1 MGRYRHGQIV
11 IEVGDLATLRVDAL
25 FVPHLRRWAG
35 TELGKLA
42 EEAGPE
48 AEEAVKKLGPLEPG
62 EVRVTSGFGLR
73 AKTLI
78 HAAEPPWKG
87 GGEGED
93 AALARLYDEA
103 LRQALE
109 HDAVT
114 VGIPAFLGRSTTRFP
129 KRRVAEILLSSVIEF
144 LDQHPMLE
152 QVVLVMGGEDEV
164 AIHEMVAEEYL

>member
-11 IEVGDLATLRVDAL
+11 IEVGDLATVRVDAL
-25 FVPHLRRWAG
+25 LVPHHRRWAG

-42 EEAGPE
+42 EAAGPE
-48 AEEAVKKLGPLEPG
+48 VEEAIKKLGPLEPG
-62 EVRVTSGFGLR
+62 DVRATSGFGLK

-87 GGEGED
+87 GSDGED
-93 AALARLYDEA
+93 SALARLYDES

-114 VGIPAFLGRSTTRFP
+114 VGIPSFLGRSTSRFP

-152 QVVLVMGGEDEV
+152 QIVLVMGGEDEL
-164 AIHEMVAEEYL
+164 AIHEMVAEDYL